1 MVNRPRYP
9 DDRAGE
15 NEVDG
20 EDASDTPLSDIL
32 DKAADASTDGDGRVS
47 VKEVLVALGDRSYGS
62 LFVVLGV
69 ASGTPIAIVPGAS
82 SLLGFVTFLVAAQMV
97 YGARHVWLP
106 QVILNLSV
114 SEPSLR
120 GVRDRIAPAVR
131 RIDAL
136 IFQRFDWAANE
147 AMRRIAGVLVGLL
160 GLLMIPLDFVPF
172 AVAAPAWAAVV
183 LGLAIASRDGLIMLI
198 GVAAFTGSLWLS
210 YAALF

>member
-1 MVNRPRYP
+1 MKRAAQDNVN
-9 DDRAGE
+9 E
-15 NEVDG
+15 

-32 DKAADASTDGDGRVS
+32 AKAADASTDGDGRVS
-47 VKEVLVALGDRSYGS
+47 VQEVLVALGDRSYGS

-82 SLLGFVTFLVAAQMV
+82 SLLGVVIFLVATQMT

-106 QVILNLSV
+106 RIIRNLSV

-120 GVRDRIAPAVR
+120 AVRDRIAPAVR

-136 IFQRFDWAANE
+136 IFERFNWAANA
-147 AMRRIAGVLVGLL
+147 AMRRLAGALVGFL
-160 GLLMIPLDFVPF
+160 GLLMVPLDFVPF
-172 AVAAPAWAAVV
+172 AVAAPAWASVV
-183 LGLAIASRDGLIMLI
+183 LGLAIAARDGLIMLV
-198 GVAAFTGSLWLS
+198 GVAAFAGSLWLA